1 MKTTCPNC
9 QHHFDAKTYAD
20 EEAFL
25 VIEKGSA
32 AWKLL
37 ESYRVD
43 VNKPKLD
50 DELYE
55 IAQEVFPELDVA
67 SPWRLITSLIKSGYV
82 KEVGKQTSKRGR
94 PARVCVITEFGRKT
108 LVGLA

>member
-9 QHHFDAKTYAD
+9 QYHFDAKTYAD
-20 EEAFL
+20 EEPFL

-32 AWKLL
+32 SWKLL

-43 VNKPKLD
+43 ITKPKLD

-55 IAQEVFPELDVA
+55 IAQEVFPALDVA

-82 KEVGKQTSKRGR
+82 KEVGKRTSKRGR

-108 LVGLA
+108 LVGLG